1 MHVATGNYENLIVA
15 GITDPTKVGFF
26 IKYFMNR
33 MFRRSNRW
41 DRLKKVK
48 ITGVGYWGG
57 WWGYGEWAPVGFD
70 LTEATVRWNRGDGD

>member
-33 MFRRSNRW
+33 IFRRSNRW
-41 DRLKKVK
+41 DRLKKVENAK
-48 ITGVGYWGG
+48 ALLEVETWVLLQRQQLLY
-57 WWGYGEWAPVGFD
+57 
-70 LTEATVRWNRGDGD
+70 DGR

>member
-33 MFRRSNRW
+33 IFGRSNCW
-41 DRLKKVK
+41 DRLKRVENAKALQEVE
-48 ITGVGYWGG
+48 VLLQRQQLLY
-57 WWGYGEWAPVGFD
+57 
-70 LTEATVRWNRGDGD
+70 DGR

>member
-41 DRLKKVK
+41 DILKKVENAK
-48 ITGVGYWGG
+48 VMLEVETWVLLQRQQLLY
-57 WWGYGEWAPVGFD
+57 
-70 LTEATVRWNRGDGD
+70 DGR

>member
-33 MFRRSNRW
+33 IFRRSNRW
-41 DRLKKVK
+41 DRLKKVENVK
-48 ITGVGYWGG
+48 ALLEVETWVLLQRQQLLY
-57 WWGYGEWAPVGFD
+57 
-70 LTEATVRWNRGDGD
+70 DGR